1 MKMDED
7 DSWIILTVKVWGDKD
22 AEEALSV
29 IRDEY
34 FRRWHEI
41 QKLKSKLWRKKREGK
56 SNGV

>member
-41 QKLKSKLWRKKREGK
+41 QKLKSKLWRKKRDGCK
-56 SNGV
+56 IV

>member
-41 QKLKSKLWRKKREGK
+41 QKLKSKLWRKKRDECK
-56 SNGV
+56 IV

>member
-41 QKLKSKLWRKKREGK
+41 QKLKSKLWRKK
-56 SNGV
+56 